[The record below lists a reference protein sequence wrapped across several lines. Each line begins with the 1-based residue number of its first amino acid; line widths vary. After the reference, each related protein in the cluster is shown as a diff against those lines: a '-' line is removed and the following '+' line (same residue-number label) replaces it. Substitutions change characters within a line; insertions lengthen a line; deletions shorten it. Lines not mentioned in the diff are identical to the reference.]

1 MTRRSINDETYDT
14 EVLLSN
20 GHAWRRQRGTGRWCR
35 FSDDPLCF
43 VFGEGSGHHIEVF
56 PAERKAR
63 QGFWSGTPGNSEF
76 TPNSAEVLRRTGGA
90 PIVYIDGY
98 PDLSPFAVGT
108 ALIPRNV
115 LAVRDRDLHNL
126 TADRSLARQRG
137 WFTPT
142 GDPDAARVAALRADP
157 VNPLTWHHVEFDNVM
172 LLVPRSIHQA
182 AQHAGGYAR
191 Q

>member
-1 MTRRSINDETYDT
+1 
-14 EVLLSN
+14 VLLSN

-43 VFGEGSGHHIEVF
+43 VFGEGGNHHIEVF

-76 TPNSAEVLRRTGGA
+76 TPNSADVLRRTSGA

-115 LAVRDRDLHNL
+115 LAVRNRDLHNL

-137 WFTPT
+137 WLTPT

-157 VNPLTWHHVEFDNVM
+157 ANPLTWHHVEFDNVM
-172 LLVPRSIHQA
+172 LLVPRSIHEA